1 MYVTIC
7 DFHGHCRSQVRVRN
21 ERLHMSSYLRIIVPI
36 GLSGTVNGTAH
47 LTHFRSRDVKNIIF
61 LNTDVTSS
69 FLTL

>member
-1 MYVTIC
+1 M
-7 DFHGHCRSQVRVRN
+7 VRN

-36 GLSGTVNGTAH
+36 GLSGTVTGTAH

-61 LNTDVTSS
+61 LNTDVSSS